1 MNKTIYKQYDSRW
14 GSKPYPRKGS
24 SFSGNGCGCVACT
37 HLIIEQE
44 KYKNLTP
51 EPVRQW
57 MVKQGFAYYQQGTTW
72 SGITKTLQHYGY
84 KVVHIDIDDPMS
96 KAWTELNKGNRI
108 GIILFLGGKGPN
120 GTVWTAGGH
129 YVAFTDYKVE
139 SGKHKMFMKDSGG
152 RDHDGWYTYEN
163 SMKGLVYQ
171 MWIVE
176 RVGAQVTSTSTTK
189 PTSTSSK
196 LVEDGVFGTLS
207 MKALQKLFGTPQ
219 DGCIGGQTAHL
230 KKYHKG
236 FAAGVIKYGVN
247 GSTLVK
253 AIQKYLGLKD
263 PDGLLG
269 PNTIKAIQKKVGVT
283 ADGVWGPAT
292 SKAVQK
298 WINSNPK
305 VK

>member
-1 MNKTIYKQYDSRW
+1 MNKIIYKQYDSRW

-72 SGITKTLQHYGY
+72 SGIEKTLQHYGY
-84 KVVHIDIDDPMS
+84 KVTHIGINDPIS
-96 KAWTELNKGNRI
+96 KAWVELNKGNRI
-108 GIILFLGGKGPN
+108 GVILFLGGKGPD

-129 YVAFTDYKVE
+129 YVAFTDYKIQN
-139 SGKHKMFMKDSGG
+139 GKHRLYMKDSGG
-152 RDHDGWYTYEN
+152 RDHDGWYYYEN

-176 RVGAQVTSTSTTK
+176 RIGAQVITPTVQPTTSI
-189 PTSTSSK
+189 K
-196 LVEDGVFGTLS
+196 LVENGIFDSTS
-207 MKALQKLFGTPQ
+207 MKALQKLFGTAQ
-219 DGCIGGQTAHL
+219 DGYISGQNAKL
-230 KKYHKG
+230 KQYHKG
-236 FAAGVIKYGVN
+236 FAAGVIKYGTN
-247 GSTLVK
+247 GSALVK
-253 AIQKYLGLKD
+253 AIQKYLKLSG

-269 PNTIKAIQKKVGVT
+269 PNTIKALQKKVGVT
-283 ADGVWGPAT
+283 ADGIWGPVT

-305 VK
+305 IK

>member
-1 MNKTIYKQYDSRW
+1 MNKIIYKQYDSRW

-84 KVVHIDIDDPMS
+84 KVVHIDINDPMS
-96 KAWTELNKGNRI
+96 KAWAELNKGNRI
-108 GIILFLGGKGPN
+108 GIILFLGGRGPN

-129 YVAFTDYKVE
+129 YVAFTDYKVQN
-139 SGKHKMFMKDSGG
+139 GKHKMFMKDSGG

-176 RVGAQVTSTSTTK
+176 RIGAQVTTPTTTTTTTST
-189 PTSTSSK
+189 K
-196 LVEDGVFGTLS
+196 LAEDGKFGSDS

-219 DGCIGGQTAHL
+219 DGCASGQNAKL
-230 KKYHKG
+230 KQYHKG
-236 FAAGVIKYGVN
+236 FNSGVIKYGTG
-247 GSTLVK
+247 GSSLVK
-253 AIQKYLGLKD
+253 AIQKYLGLSG
-263 PDGLLG
+263 PDGQLG
-269 PNTIKAIQKKVGVT
+269 PNTIKAIQKKVGATV
-283 ADGVWGPAT
+283 DGVWGPAT